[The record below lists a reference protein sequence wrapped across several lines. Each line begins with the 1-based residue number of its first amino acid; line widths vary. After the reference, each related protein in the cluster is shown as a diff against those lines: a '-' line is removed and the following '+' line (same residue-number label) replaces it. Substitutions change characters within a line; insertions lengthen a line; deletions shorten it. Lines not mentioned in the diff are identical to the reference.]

1 MNVTVM
7 ISHHCVLVLLA
18 VFRGDV
24 NEACV
29 ISLYINV
36 FLEKKK
42 EGNKKK
48 KAVPVLSLSL
58 RGHQCCQLLIF
69 LKATKHTSQ
78 CVSVWELSL
87 LARGRSG
94 YV

>member
-1 MNVTVM
+1 M
-7 ISHHCVLVLLA
+7 ISHYCALVLLA
-18 VFRGDV
+18 VFGGDV

-36 FLEKKK
+36 FLKKK
-42 EGNKKK
+42 NKKGK
-48 KAVPVLSLSL
+48 KPLPVLLSL
-58 RGHQCCQLLIF
+58 RGHQSCQLLIF

-87 LARGRSG
+87 LAWGRSG